1 MNAEELS
8 KKLLETFKEF
18 QKDVKKPHIL
28 IAGPTRVGKSSLINK
43 IFGEKAA
50 PEGKGEPITDKV
62 RKYER
67 EDIGV
72 ILYDSPGCEIGNIE
86 KFERE
91 VLNIDK
97 PINLVWYCINA
108 TANIEPN
115 DIETIKKFIG
125 KKEEK
130 GWDVSVV
137 LTNCDKPDEER
148 IENLKEAIK
157 KDFSDIDIYI
167 TSSKKEHKIF
177 KEEFERLIKDAI
189 KKLPETLRDAFISA
203 QKVSLKEKWD
213 SAHNIIAQHSVISGI
228 VGLIPI
234 PFADAP
240 ILVTNE
246 SGMLIRILYIYDLDG
261 LEGAIAGGTGGG
273 LIGSLMTYLGKFL
286 SKQAITNIIKLIPG
300 AGQIVGA
307 LVSASVASILTVS
320 IGEAINFSCY
330 KLYEEML
337 KGNNNVDFVKMFGDM
352 VQKYATEN
360 VKSGKKAE
368 DYKIPD

>member
-8 KKLLETFKEF
+8 KKLLEAFKEF

-43 IFGEKAA
+43 IFGEKLAE
-50 PEGKGEPITDKV
+50 EGKGEPVTNSVK
-62 RKYER
+62 KYER

-97 PINLVWYCINA
+97 PINLVWYCINSI
-108 TANIEPN
+108 ANIEPN
-115 DIETIKKFIG
+115 DIESIKKFIE

-137 LTNCDKPDEER
+137 FTKCDKSDEER

-167 TSSKKEHKIF
+167 TSSKVEHKIF

-189 KKLPETLRDAFISA
+189 EKLPETLKDAFIST
-203 QKVSLKEKWD
+203 QKVNLDEKWNR
-213 SAHNIIAQHSVISGI
+213 AHGIIVKHVAGAFAVSFV
-228 VGLIPI
+228 PI

-240 ILVTNE
+240 ILVANQ
-246 SGMLIRILYIYDLDG
+246 MIMIANILYVYDLDG
-261 LEGAIAGGTGGG
+261 LEATITGGAGGG
-273 LIGSLMTYLGKFL
+273 LIGLLMTDLGKFL
-286 SKQAITNIIKLIPG
+286 SKSAITKILKLIPG
-300 AGQIVGA
+300 VKILANLINGG
-307 LVSASVASILTVS
+307 VATILTAG
-320 IGEAINFSCY
+320 IGEAINLSCY

-337 KGNNNVDFVKMFGDM
+337 KGNNIDFIKMFGDM